1 MQMRWKLAAAAS
13 AVALAVSMA
22 VAFAGPAGAS
32 DDQVLCAIPDN
43 NTVYAIQ
50 CIYNVNGSVE
60 TNNAGDDHWNT
71 PGRSGQISSTLAP
84 GNCLEIS
91 GSANKVILAPCSGY
105 ATEEWTA
112 YNSGEDFTVY
122 RSETGMCLNDQY
134 YDYDVTAVSCPVPDF
149 ADEINSDWLWF
160 PITDP

>member
-13 AVALAVSMA
+13 AVALAASMA

-43 NTVYAIQ
+43 TVYAIQ
-50 CIYNVNGSVE
+50 CIYNNSGSVS
-60 TNNAGDDHWNT
+60 TNSTGDDKWNT
-71 PGRSGQISSTLAP
+71 PGRSGQISSTSSTKP
-84 GNCLEIS
+84 GCLEIS
-91 GSANKVILAPCSGY
+91 GETNRVILAGCSDY
-105 ATEEWTA
+105 PDEEWTA